1 MISKN
6 PMMQALAQSLSAQLI
21 SIDTALFQQTL
32 LLLGEQLA
40 DGHTALS
47 FDAFARKR
55 ILLPEGGSVECPD
68 AASWESTIAK
78 GLAQLDRSYFVLH
91 DGLLSTSAFYEQE
104 LFIVENLRS
113 RSLLSTKSPLPLA
126 APVDWQEVAVQNS
139 LQERLSLIVG
149 GPGTGKTTT
158 VARVIQQILLKEGH
172 RKYQLALAAPTGKA
186 AARMGEAL
194 SAKMAEMALAQEL
207 KARVPDKA
215 LTLHRLLGWSVTQR
229 RYKHNKHKPLLLD
242 CLIVDEVSMIDV
254 PMFYAMLQALPDHCR
269 LILLGDPY
277 QLPSVEAGALLANL
291 TYEQAIS
298 EFSLEKTPCAAANT
312 PLPFLADNLVKLQKS
327 YRFDDDKGIGALAK
341 ACLTK
346 DSAYVDKGLDSD
358 EVTLIPK
365 NESGLAVMK
374 HQMIAH
380 WQAIASE
387 QSLED
392 AFETLIGFQVL
403 CANKEGVLSTA
414 QCNSWM
420 MEEAKCQGLVR
431 QTGSAELYH
440 GMPVMMEKNRYDLGI
455 FNGDLG
461 LVWQIDGTLWLC
473 FQTAEGESQRFLPPL
488 LEGAWK
494 PAHAISV
501 HKSQGS
507 EYNEVVFILPDK
519 ESPLLSNQLVYTA
532 ITRAKQRVSLVAD
545 KDELEFSLFNT
556 YRRVSFVSSLINKT

>member
-6 PMMQALAQSLSAQLI
+6 PMMQALAQSLSAKL
-21 SIDTALFQQTL
+21 TAADRVLFQQTL
-32 LLLGEQLA
+32 LLLGEQLG

-47 FDAFARKR
+47 LAAFAGKR
-55 ILLPEGGSVECPD
+55 VLLPEGGHFEFPD
-68 AASWESTIAK
+68 APSWEDALAD
-78 GLAQLDRSYFVLH
+78 GLAQLDRPYFVLRG
-91 DGLLSTSAFYEQE
+91 GLLSTTAFYEQE
-104 LFIVENLRS
+104 SFIVDNLRS
-113 RSLLSTKSPLPLA
+113 RSTLSTKSQLPLDI
-126 APVDWQEVAVQNS
+126 PVDWQEVAVQNS

-172 RKYQLALAAPTGKA
+172 KKYQLALAAPTGKA

-215 LTLHRLLGWSVTQR
+215 LTLHRLLGWSVSRR
-229 RYKHNKHKPLLLD
+229 RYKHNKNKRLLLD

-254 PMFYAMLQALPDHCR
+254 PMFYALLQALPDHCR

-291 TYEQAIS
+291 TSEQAIS
-298 EFSLEKTPCAAANT
+298 AFSLAKTSSAATDTAF
-312 PLPFLADNLVKLQKS
+312 PFLADNIVKLQKS

-341 ACLTK
+341 ACLAK
-346 DSAYVDKGLDSD
+346 DAAYLDKGLGSD

-365 NESGLAVMK
+365 NEAGLGVLK
-374 HQMIAH
+374 KQMTAH
-380 WQAIASE
+380 WQAIASR

-392 AFETLIGFQVL
+392 AFETLIDYQVL
-403 CANKEGVLSTA
+403 CANKAGGLSTA
-414 QCNSWM
+414 QCNSWIM
-420 MEEAKCQGLVR
+420 DEAKRQGLVQ

-461 LVWQIDGTLWLC
+461 LVWQIEGTLWLC
-473 FQTAEGESQRFLPPL
+473 FQTVEGESQHFLPPL

-519 ESPLLSNQLVYTA
+519 DSPLLSNQLVYTA

-545 KDELEFSLFNT
+545 KGDLELSLFNIFS
-556 YRRVSFVSSLINKT
+556 RVSFFSSLINRT